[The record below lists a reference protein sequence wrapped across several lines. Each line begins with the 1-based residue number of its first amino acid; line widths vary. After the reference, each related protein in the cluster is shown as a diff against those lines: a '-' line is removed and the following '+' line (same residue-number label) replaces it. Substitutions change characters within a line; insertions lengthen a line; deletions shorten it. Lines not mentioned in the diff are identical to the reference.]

1 MIDLRRCLSP
11 QDLKQKV
18 FSWNDAELLELIF
31 YSLPSQFWMIIFF
44 REMTEPYLLQF
55 LCCVFCQGNATFL
68 V

>member
-31 YSLPSQFWMIIFF
+31 YSLPSQFWVVVLF
-44 REMTEPYLLQF
+44 
-55 LCCVFCQGNATFL
+55 
-68 V
+68 